1 MTGAT
6 FQVVTLTL
14 TPTLTLTLIEVVL
27 ISQQFY
33 PRPQKGS
40 IGVYQQLWQYK
51 HLKQEGFVLVQVV
64 GFLLHPPLGASQ
76 VLEVLC

>member
-1 MTGAT
+1 MHLRANPGRRARNPNHTLQEIHKISWVAMDIRTRVRMTGAT

-40 IGVYQQLWQYK
+40 
-51 HLKQEGFVLVQVV
+51 
-64 GFLLHPPLGASQ
+64 
-76 VLEVLC
+76 